1 MKLKFVYI
9 ILLRLALAPMAEAQ
23 YTVDNKKAVSEFERG
38 QQLLSSNPAK
48 AFDHFEKAL
57 KAEPAFAEV
66 RLTMAA
72 WYMDHDS
79 LGLAEEQ
86 LRAFLR
92 YDKGK
97 HQKWGA
103 SDQYDLE
110 CIAFRREAMAN
121 PVPFTPENMG
131 AGVNSPDDEYLPTLT
146 ADGKM
151 LIFTR
156 YDRMAMAEDFYASLL
171 VNDKWAKAVRM
182 AEPLNSD

>member
-1 MKLKFVYI
+1 MKLRFVYI
-9 ILLRLALAPMAEAQ
+9 LIMLLAIAPMATAQ
-23 YTVDNKKAVSEFERG
+23 YTVVNKKAVSEFEKG

-57 KAEPAFAEV
+57 KAEPSFAEV

-97 HQKWGA
+97 HKKWGA
-103 SDQYDLE
+103 SAEYD
-110 CIAFRREAMAN
+110 
-121 PVPFTPENMG
+121 
-131 AGVNSPDDEYLPTLT
+131 
-146 ADGKM
+146 
-151 LIFTR
+151 
-156 YDRMAMAEDFYASLL
+156 
-171 VNDKWAKAVRM
+171 
-182 AEPLNSD
+182 